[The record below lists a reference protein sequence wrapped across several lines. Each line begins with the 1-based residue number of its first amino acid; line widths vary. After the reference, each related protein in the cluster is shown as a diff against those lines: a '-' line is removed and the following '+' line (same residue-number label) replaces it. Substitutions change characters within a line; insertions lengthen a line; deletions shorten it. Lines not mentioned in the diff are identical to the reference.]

1 MHTLVSDTP
10 ISRFTISIG
19 PYEAARKMSQIQAVL
34 ARRCASIGE
43 IQQQLWRADWQKG
56 VANWGMLG
64 TLTGGEWVSVVGGD
78 GGTMDDMGFSKRATS
93 KGMRSIQI
101 FDHPQLVGSNVT
113 NAPGESQHDNCFILS
128 WVPLNLYQITF
139 RWTHCN

>member
-1 MHTLVSDTP
+1 LGWLEAGPKVW
-10 ISRFTISIG
+10 ISAEGHS

-43 IQQQLWRADWQKG
+43 IQQHLWRATWTKG

-78 GGTMDDMGFSKRATS
+78 GEMDDMGFSKRNS
-93 KGMRSIQI
+93 GSSIQI
-101 FDHPQLVGSNVT
+101 FNHPSLVGSNVM
-113 NAPGESQHDNCFILS
+113 NAPGAQKSKESYICHIVIILYHF
-128 WVPLNLYQITF
+128 VPFFSQVGAL
-139 RWTHCN
+139 